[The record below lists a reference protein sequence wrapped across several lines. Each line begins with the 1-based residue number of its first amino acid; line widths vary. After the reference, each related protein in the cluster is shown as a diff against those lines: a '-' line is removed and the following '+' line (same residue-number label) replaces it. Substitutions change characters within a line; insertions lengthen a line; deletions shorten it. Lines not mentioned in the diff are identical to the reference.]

1 MAAQRRDSAASRTR
15 ILTDVLCGIDGTR
28 SAYEAVRQAAWLAG
42 ADGHLTLLAAA
53 ALKGSGQWQM
63 AAFAPARAK
72 RALDYAR
79 RIAKEAGVNSDREV
93 AERGE
98 VVDVLLD
105 RARGHGALALGAPKM
120 SRLAHLLV
128 GGIAT
133 VTAHVLP
140 CSLLVARRPP
150 AGIRFGERIMVASD
164 GLSGS
169 DDLVDFAAQVAR
181 RHRASLILLHARR
194 SDSASRPTRIAAQ
207 AERVRQAIG
216 SRSVVRVES
225 GRAHDVIVQTA
236 AQEGVSLVVISS
248 RRRSGLRA
256 LGSVSERVV
265 HQAPC
270 SVLVVR
276 PEDLRP

>member
-1 MAAQRRDSAASRTR
+1 MSAQQRSPAVSGTR
-15 ILTDVLCGIDGTR
+15 ILTDVLCGVDGTR

-42 ADGHLTLLAAA
+42 ADGHLTLLAAIA
-53 ALKGSGQWQM
+53 AQGSGQWQM
-63 AAFAPARAK
+63 AAFAPARAR
-72 RALDYAR
+72 RALDHAR
-79 RIAKEAGVNSDREV
+79 RIAKEAAVSSDPEV

-105 RARGHGALALGAPKM
+105 RARGHGVLALGAPKM

-140 CSLLVARRPP
+140 CSLLVTRRPP
-150 AGIRFGERIMVASD
+150 AGTRFGERIMVASD

-169 DDLVDFAAQVAR
+169 DGLVDFAAQFAKQ
-181 RHRASLILLHARR
+181 HRASLVLLHAIR
-194 SDSASRPTRIAAQ
+194 SESASRPARIAAQ
-207 AERVRQAIG
+207 GERVRRALG
-216 SRSVVRVES
+216 RRSAVRVEP

-236 AQEGVSLVVISS
+236 AQEGVSLVVMSS
-248 RRRSGLRA
+248 RRLSGLRA

-276 PEDLRP
+276 PEDLQR